1 MSKNMDRFSNT
12 LKFVHDFLYALL
24 ILSKYLKMIKID
36 RNTSG
41 LQQIVFKYIIL
52 TLLHFL
58 VLLCE
63 LFTHALIR
71 ITLKFL
77 FDFQHTSIYS
87 SPKLRNN

>member
-24 ILSKYLKMIKID
+24 IFSKYLKMIKID
-36 RNTSG
+36 RNTSD
-41 LQQIVFKYIIL
+41 LQHIVFKYIIL

-58 VLLCE
+58 ILLYE

-71 ITLKFL
+71 IILKFL
-77 FDFQHTSIYS
+77 FDF
-87 SPKLRNN
+87 